1 MGSST
6 PYATNL
12 LSVSDNGSAEK
23 TSRIPLPE
31 GTIPV
36 GIGLFISGF
45 TAYAFFKVGQVALGK
60 EDFKPIVALWFTTFA
75 LVPGFFMPVEQELG
89 RALAHRRALGQGG
102 RPVVRRMIPLTL
114 GLALVLTIIVAS
126 ASPWLTSDMFEGH
139 WVVTIALIITFCAY
153 APMHLARGIA
163 SGSGRFPAYGIIMG
177 VDGAA
182 RILACVLLW
191 QFGVTNVGA
200 YALAVAISPM
210 IAVAVVFARGE
221 TRTDDGPPATFAE
234 ITPNLGWLLL
244 GTIMAAAL
252 VNAGPLGVDFL
263 ANASEAEKVTAFG
276 NGVLLSRIPLFLFQA
291 VQAALLP
298 RLARLAAKGD
308 LTEFRRGFFVL
319 LKVVTAVAVL
329 GTVGSFLLGPPI
341 LSMMYDGGL
350 DRRTLTLLALASG
363 MYMLALAVSQGV
375 IALHGHKYVAAGW
388 LCAMASF
395 VAVTAFAT
403 DDLFLRVELGLVAGS
418 TVALAVFSYALRARM
433 NAGAIPDADSMIDA
447 VLDFPLEG

>member
-1 MGSST
+1 M
-6 PYATNL
+6 
-12 LSVSDNGSAEK
+12 SDGETTEK
-23 TSRIPLPE
+23 TTRIPLPE

-45 TAYAFFKVGQVALGK
+45 TSYAFFKVGQLALGK

-75 LVPGFFMPVEQELG
+75 LVPGLFMPVEQEIG

-102 RPVVRRMIPLTL
+102 RPVVQRMLPLTI
-114 GLALVLTIIVAS
+114 GLATILIVAVT
-126 ASPWLTSDMFEGH
+126 ASSSWLTSDMFDGH
-139 WVVTIALIITFCAY
+139 WVVTLSLVLTICFY
-153 APMHLARGIA
+153 APMHMARGIA
-163 SGSGRFPAYGIIMG
+163 SGSGRFGAYGTVMA
-177 VDGAA
+177 VDGLV
-182 RILACVLLW
+182 RITACVLLW

-200 YALAVAISPM
+200 YALSVAVSPI
-210 IAVAVVFARGE
+210 IAAGVVFARGE
-221 TRTDDGPPATFAE
+221 TKTDDGPPAAYAE

-263 ANASEAEKVTAFG
+263 ANASDAEKVTAFG
-276 NGVLLSRIPLFLFQA
+276 NGVLLSRVPLFLFQA

-308 LTEFRRGFFVL
+308 LAEFREGFSLL

-329 GTVGSFLLGPPI
+329 GTVGSFVLGPPI
-341 LSMMYDGGL
+341 LKMVYDGGL

-363 MYMLALAVSQGV
+363 LYMLALAVSQGV
-375 IALHGHKYVAAGW
+375 IALQGHKYVAAGW
-388 LCAMASF
+388 LLAMIGF
-395 VAVTAFAT
+395 LVVTTAVS

-418 TVALAVFSYALRARM
+418 TVALAVFSYAFRARM
-433 NAGAIPDADSMIDA
+433 SAGAIPDAESMIDG

>member
-1 MGSST
+1 M
-6 PYATNL
+6 
-12 LSVSDNGSAEK
+12 
-23 TSRIPLPE
+23 PLPE

-36 GIGLFISGF
+36 GIGLFIAGF
-45 TAYAFFKVGQVALGK
+45 TSYAFFKVGQLALGK

-102 RPVVRRMIPLTL
+102 RPVVRRMLPLTL
-114 GLALVLTIIVAS
+114 GLATILIVGVAAS
-126 ASPWLTSDMFEGH
+126 SSWLTSDMFDGH
-139 WVVTIALIITFCAY
+139 WVVTLALVLSISFY

-163 SGSGRFPAYGIIMG
+163 SGSGRFVAYGTVMA
-177 VDGAA
+177 VDGLV
-182 RILACVLLW
+182 RIMACVLLW
-191 QFGVTNVGA
+191 QFGVTHVGA
-200 YALAVAISPM
+200 YALAVAVSPL
-210 IAVAVVFARGE
+210 VAAGVVFVRGE
-221 TRTDDGPPATFAE
+221 TKTDDGPPATFSE

-263 ANASEAEKVTAFG
+263 ANASDAEKVTAFG
-276 NGVLLSRIPLFLFQA
+276 NGVLLSRVPLFLFQA

-308 LTEFRRGFFVL
+308 LEEFRHGFSLL

-329 GTVGSFLLGPPI
+329 GTVGSFVLGPPI
-341 LSMMYDGGL
+341 LTMVYEGGL

-375 IALHGHKYVAAGW
+375 IALQGHK
-388 LCAMASF
+388 F
-395 VAVTAFAT
+395 VAVGWLSAMIGFLAVTTFAS

-418 TVALAVFSYALRARM
+418 TVALAVFSYAFRARM
-433 NAGAIPDADSMIDA
+433 NAGAIPDAESMIDG

>member
-1 MGSST
+1 M
-6 PYATNL
+6 
-12 LSVSDNGSAEK
+12 
-23 TSRIPLPE
+23 PLPE

-36 GIGLFISGF
+36 GIGLFVAGF
-45 TAYAFFKVGQVALGK
+45 TSYAFFKVGQLALGK

-102 RPVVRRMIPLTL
+102 RPVVRRMLPLTI
-114 GLALVLTIIVAS
+114 GLATILIVGVAAS
-126 ASPWLTSDMFEGH
+126 SSWLTSDMFDGH
-139 WVVTIALIITFCAY
+139 WVVTLALVLSISFY

-163 SGSGRFPAYGIIMG
+163 SGSGRFVAYGTVMA
-177 VDGAA
+177 VDGLV
-182 RILACVLLW
+182 RITACVLLW
-191 QFGVTNVGA
+191 QFGVTHVGA
-200 YALAVAISPM
+200 YALAVAVSPL
-210 IAVAVVFARGE
+210 VAAGVVFVRGE
-221 TRTDDGPPATFAE
+221 TKTDDGPPATFSE

-263 ANASEAEKVTAFG
+263 ANASDAEKVTAFG
-276 NGVLLSRIPLFLFQA
+276 NGVLLSRVPLFLFQA

-308 LTEFRRGFFVL
+308 LEEFRHGFSLL

-329 GTVGSFLLGPPI
+329 GTVGSFVLGPPI
-341 LSMMYDGGL
+341 LTMVYEGGL

-375 IALHGHKYVAAGW
+375 IALQGHK
-388 LCAMASF
+388 F
-395 VAVTAFAT
+395 VAVGWLSAMIGFLTVTTFAS

-418 TVALAVFSYALRARM
+418 TVALAVFSYAFRARM
-433 NAGAIPDADSMIDA
+433 NAGAIPDAESMIDG

>member
-1 MGSST
+1 M
-6 PYATNL
+6 
-12 LSVSDNGSAEK
+12 SDGEAAEK
-23 TSRIPLPE
+23 TSRVPLPE

-36 GIGLFISGF
+36 GIGLFVAGF
-45 TAYAFFKVGQVALGK
+45 TSYAFFKVGQLALGK

-102 RPVVRRMIPLTL
+102 RPVVRRMLPLTI
-114 GLALVLTIIVAS
+114 GLATILIVGIAAS
-126 ASPWLTSDMFEGH
+126 SSWLTSDMFDGH
-139 WVVTIALIITFCAY
+139 WLVTLALVLSISFY

-163 SGSGRFPAYGIIMG
+163 SGSGRFIAYGTVMA
-177 VDGAA
+177 VDGLV
-182 RILACVLLW
+182 RITACVLLW
-191 QFGVTNVGA
+191 QLGVTSVGA
-200 YALAVAISPM
+200 YALAVAMSPL
-210 IAVAVVFARGE
+210 VAAGVVFVRGE
-221 TRTDDGPPATFAE
+221 TKTDDGPPATFSE

-263 ANASEAEKVTAFG
+263 ANASDAEKVTAFG
-276 NGVLLSRIPLFLFQA
+276 NGVLLSRVPLFLFQA

-308 LTEFRRGFFVL
+308 LEEFRHGFSLL

-329 GTVGSFLLGPPI
+329 GTVGSFVLGPPI
-341 LSMMYDGGL
+341 LTMVYDGGL

-375 IALHGHKYVAAGW
+375 IALQGHK
-388 LCAMASF
+388 F
-395 VAVTAFAT
+395 VAVGWLSAMIGFLAVTTFVS

-418 TVALAVFSYALRARM
+418 TVALAVFSYAFRARM
-433 NAGAIPDADSMIDA
+433 NAGAIPDAESMIDG
-447 VLDFPLEG
+447 VPDLPLEG

>member
-1 MGSST
+1 M
-6 PYATNL
+6 
-12 LSVSDNGSAEK
+12 SDGEAAEK
-23 TSRIPLPE
+23 TSRVPLPE

-36 GIGLFISGF
+36 GIGLFIAGF
-45 TAYAFFKVGQVALGK
+45 TSYAFFKVGQLALGK

-89 RALAHRRALGQGG
+89 RALAHRRALKQGG
-102 RPVVRRMIPLTL
+102 RPVVRRMLPLTV
-114 GLALVLTIIVAS
+114 GLAAILIIGIAAS
-126 ASPWLTSDMFEGH
+126 SSWLTQDMFDGH
-139 WVVTIALIITFCAY
+139 WVVTLALVLSISFY

-163 SGSGRFPAYGIIMG
+163 SGSGRFVAYGTVMA
-177 VDGAA
+177 VDGLV
-182 RILACVLLW
+182 RITACVLLW
-191 QFGVTNVGA
+191 QLGVTSVGA
-200 YALAVAISPM
+200 YALAVAVSPL
-210 IAVAVVFARGE
+210 VAASVVFVRGE
-221 TRTDDGPPATFAE
+221 TKTDDGPPATYSE

-263 ANASEAEKVTAFG
+263 ANASDAEKVTAFG
-276 NGVLLSRIPLFLFQA
+276 NGVLLSRVPLFLFQA

-308 LTEFRRGFFVL
+308 LEEFRHGFSLL

-329 GTVGSFLLGPPI
+329 GTVGSFVLGPPI
-341 LSMMYDGGL
+341 LTMVYEGGL

-375 IALHGHKYVAAGW
+375 IALQGHK
-388 LCAMASF
+388 F
-395 VAVTAFAT
+395 VAVGWLSAMIGFLAVTTFAS

-418 TVALAVFSYALRARM
+418 TVALAVFSYAFRARM
-433 NAGAIPDADSMIDA
+433 SAGAIPDAESMIDG
-447 VLDFPLEG
+447 VLDYPLEG

>member
-1 MGSST
+1 M
-6 PYATNL
+6 
-12 LSVSDNGSAEK
+12 SDGETTEK

-31 GTIPV
+31 GTVPV
-36 GIGLFISGF
+36 GIGLFVSGF
-45 TAYAFFKVGQVALGK
+45 TSYAFFKIGQLALGK

-89 RALAHRRALGQGG
+89 RAIAHRRALGQGG
-102 RPVVRRMIPLTL
+102 RPVVQRMLPLTI
-114 GLALVLTIIVAS
+114 GLVTILIVAIA
-126 ASPWLTSDMFEGH
+126 ASSSWLTSDMFDGH
-139 WVVTIALIITFCAY
+139 WVVTLSLILTICFY
-153 APMHLARGIA
+153 APMHMARGIA
-163 SGSGRFPAYGIIMG
+163 SGSGRFTAYGTVMA
-177 VDGAA
+177 VDGLV
-182 RILACVLLW
+182 RITACVLLW

-200 YALAVAISPM
+200 YALAVAVSPI
-210 IAVAVVFARGE
+210 IAAGVVFVRGE
-221 TRTDDGPPATFAE
+221 TKTDDGLPATYAE

-263 ANASEAEKVTAFG
+263 ANASDAEKVTAFG
-276 NGVLLSRIPLFLFQA
+276 NGVLLSRVPLFLFQA

-308 LTEFRRGFFVL
+308 LEEFRHGFSLL

-341 LSMMYDGGL
+341 LKMVYDGGL

-363 MYMLALAVSQGV
+363 VYMLALAVSQGV
-375 IALHGHKYVAAGW
+375 IALQGHK
-388 LCAMASF
+388 F
-395 VAVTAFAT
+395 VAVGWLSAMIGFLVVTTFAS

-418 TVALAVFSYALRARM
+418 MVALAVFSYAFRARM
-433 NAGAIPDADSMIDA
+433 SAGAIPDAESMIDG

>member
-1 MGSST
+1 M
-6 PYATNL
+6 
-12 LSVSDNGSAEK
+12 
-23 TSRIPLPE
+23 PLPE

-36 GIGLFISGF
+36 GIGLFVAGF
-45 TAYAFFKVGQVALGK
+45 TSYAFFKVGQLALGK

-102 RPVVRRMIPLTL
+102 RPVVRRMLPLTI
-114 GLALVLTIIVAS
+114 GLATILIVGVAAS
-126 ASPWLTSDMFEGH
+126 SSWLTSDMFDGH
-139 WVVTIALIITFCAY
+139 WVVTLALVLSISFY

-163 SGSGRFPAYGIIMG
+163 SGSGRFVAYGTVMA
-177 VDGAA
+177 VDGLV
-182 RILACVLLW
+182 RIMACVLLW
-191 QFGVTNVGA
+191 QFGVTHVGA
-200 YALAVAISPM
+200 YALAVAVSPL
-210 IAVAVVFARGE
+210 VAAGVVFVRGE
-221 TRTDDGPPATFAE
+221 TKTDDGPPATFSE

-263 ANASEAEKVTAFG
+263 ANASDAEKVTAFG
-276 NGVLLSRIPLFLFQA
+276 NGVLLSRVPLFLFQA

-308 LTEFRRGFFVL
+308 LEEFRHGFSLL

-329 GTVGSFLLGPPI
+329 GTVGSFVLGPPI
-341 LSMMYDGGL
+341 LTMVYEGGL

-375 IALHGHKYVAAGW
+375 IALQGHK
-388 LCAMASF
+388 F
-395 VAVTAFAT
+395 VAVGWLSAMIGFLAVTTFAS

-418 TVALAVFSYALRARM
+418 TVALAVFSYAFRARM
-433 NAGAIPDADSMIDA
+433 NAGAIPDAESMIDG

>member
-1 MGSST
+1 M
-6 PYATNL
+6 
-12 LSVSDNGSAEK
+12 SDGEAAEK
-23 TSRIPLPE
+23 TSRVPLPE

-45 TAYAFFKVGQVALGK
+45 TSYAFFKVGQLALGK

-75 LVPGFFMPVEQELG
+75 LVPGFFMPVEQEIG

-102 RPVVRRMIPLTL
+102 RPVVQRMLPLTL
-114 GLALVLTIIVAS
+114 GLATILIIGVA
-126 ASPWLTSDMFEGH
+126 ASSSWLTSDMFDGH
-139 WVVTIALIITFCAY
+139 WVVTLSLVLTICFY
-153 APMHLARGIA
+153 APMHMARGIA
-163 SGSGRFPAYGIIMG
+163 SGSGRFGAYGTVMA
-177 VDGAA
+177 VDGLV
-182 RILACVLLW
+182 RITACVLLW

-200 YALAVAISPM
+200 YALSVAVSPI
-210 IAVAVVFARGE
+210 IAAGVVFARGE
-221 TRTDDGPPATFAE
+221 TKTDDGPPATYVE

-263 ANASEAEKVTAFG
+263 ANASDAEKVTAFG
-276 NGVLLSRIPLFLFQA
+276 NGVLLSRVPLFLFQA

-308 LTEFRRGFFVL
+308 LAEFREGFSLL

-341 LSMMYDGGL
+341 LKMVYDGGL

-363 MYMLALAVSQGV
+363 LYMLALAVSQGV
-375 IALHGHKYVAAGW
+375 IALQGHKYVAAGW
-388 LCAMASF
+388 LSAMIGFLVVTTVAS
-395 VAVTAFAT
+395 

-418 TVALAVFSYALRARM
+418 TVALAVFTYAFRARM
-433 NAGAIPDADSMIDA
+433 NAGAIPDSESMIDG

>member
-1 MGSST
+1 M
-6 PYATNL
+6 
-12 LSVSDNGSAEK
+12 
-23 TSRIPLPE
+23 PLPE

-36 GIGLFISGF
+36 GIGLFVAGF
-45 TAYAFFKVGQVALGK
+45 TSYAFFKVGQLALGK

-102 RPVVRRMIPLTL
+102 RPVVRRMLPLTL
-114 GLALVLTIIVAS
+114 GLATILIVGVAAS
-126 ASPWLTSDMFEGH
+126 SSWLTSDMFDGH
-139 WVVTIALIITFCAY
+139 WVVTLALVLSISFY

-163 SGSGRFPAYGIIMG
+163 SGSGRFVAYGTVMA
-177 VDGAA
+177 VDGLV
-182 RILACVLLW
+182 RITACVLLW
-191 QFGVTNVGA
+191 QFGVTHVGA
-200 YALAVAISPM
+200 YALAVAVSPL
-210 IAVAVVFARGE
+210 VAAGVVFVRGE
-221 TRTDDGPPATFAE
+221 TKTDDGPPATFSE

-263 ANASEAEKVTAFG
+263 ANTSDAEKVTAFG
-276 NGVLLSRIPLFLFQA
+276 NGVLLSRVPLFLFQA

-308 LTEFRRGFFVL
+308 LEEFRHGFSLL

-329 GTVGSFLLGPPI
+329 GTVGSFVLGPPI
-341 LSMMYDGGL
+341 LTMVYEGGL

-375 IALHGHKYVAAGW
+375 IALQGHK
-388 LCAMASF
+388 F
-395 VAVTAFAT
+395 VAVGWLSAMIGFLTVTTFAS

-418 TVALAVFSYALRARM
+418 TVALAVFSYAFRARM
-433 NAGAIPDADSMIDA
+433 NAGAIPDAESMIDG

>member
-1 MGSST
+1 
-6 PYATNL
+6 
-12 LSVSDNGSAEK
+12 VSDGEAAEK
-23 TSRIPLPE
+23 TSRVPLPE

-36 GIGLFISGF
+36 GIGLFVAGF
-45 TAYAFFKVGQVALGK
+45 TSYAFFKVGQLALGK

-102 RPVVRRMIPLTL
+102 RPVVRRMLPLTI
-114 GLALVLTIIVAS
+114 GLATILIVGIAAS
-126 ASPWLTSDMFEGH
+126 SSWLTSDMFDGH
-139 WVVTIALIITFCAY
+139 WLVTLALVLSISFY

-163 SGSGRFPAYGIIMG
+163 SGSGRFIAYGTVMA
-177 VDGAA
+177 VDGLV
-182 RILACVLLW
+182 RITACVLLW
-191 QFGVTNVGA
+191 QLGVTSVGA
-200 YALAVAISPM
+200 YALAVAMSPL
-210 IAVAVVFARGE
+210 VAAGVVFVRGE
-221 TRTDDGPPATFAE
+221 TKTDDGPPATYSE

-263 ANASEAEKVTAFG
+263 ANASDAEKVTAFG
-276 NGVLLSRIPLFLFQA
+276 NGVLLSRVPLFLFQA

-308 LTEFRRGFFVL
+308 LEEFRHGFSLL

-329 GTVGSFLLGPPI
+329 GTVGSFVLGPPI
-341 LSMMYDGGL
+341 LTMVYDGGL

-375 IALHGHKYVAAGW
+375 IALQGHK
-388 LCAMASF
+388 F
-395 VAVTAFAT
+395 VAVGWLSAMIGFLAVTTFVS

-418 TVALAVFSYALRARM
+418 TVALAVFSYAFRARM
-433 NAGAIPDADSMIDA
+433 NAGAIPDAESMIDG
-447 VLDFPLEG
+447 VPDLPLEG

>member
-1 MGSST
+1 M
-6 PYATNL
+6 
-12 LSVSDNGSAEK
+12 
-23 TSRIPLPE
+23 PLPE

-36 GIGLFISGF
+36 GIGLFVAGF
-45 TAYAFFKVGQVALGK
+45 TSYAFFKVGQLALGK

-102 RPVVRRMIPLTL
+102 RPVVRRMLPLTL
-114 GLALVLTIIVAS
+114 GLATILIVGVAAS
-126 ASPWLTSDMFEGH
+126 SSWLTSDMFDGH
-139 WVVTIALIITFCAY
+139 WVVTLALVLSISFY

-163 SGSGRFPAYGIIMG
+163 SGSGRFVAYGTVMA
-177 VDGAA
+177 VDGLV
-182 RILACVLLW
+182 RIMACVLLW
-191 QFGVTNVGA
+191 QFGVTHVGA
-200 YALAVAISPM
+200 YALAVAVSPL
-210 IAVAVVFARGE
+210 VAAGVVFVRGE
-221 TRTDDGPPATFAE
+221 TKTDDGPPATFSE

-263 ANASEAEKVTAFG
+263 ANTSDAEKVTAFG
-276 NGVLLSRIPLFLFQA
+276 NGVLLSRVPLFLFQA

-308 LTEFRRGFFVL
+308 LEEFRHGFSLL

-329 GTVGSFLLGPPI
+329 GTVGSFVLGPPI
-341 LSMMYDGGL
+341 LTMVYEGGL

-375 IALHGHKYVAAGW
+375 IALQGHK
-388 LCAMASF
+388 F
-395 VAVTAFAT
+395 VAVGWLSAMIGFLTVTTFAS

-418 TVALAVFSYALRARM
+418 TVALAVFSYAFRARM
-433 NAGAIPDADSMIDA
+433 NAGAIPDAESMIDG